1 MEQVFSTPS
10 RAANG
15 LSRSMAFV
23 MAAVAGV
30 SVANIYYNQPMLGSM
45 VRDFAGSSVVGF
57 IPTLTLLGYAL
68 GLFLLVPLGDV
79 IERRRLIVTQFLV
92 LAVSLAGVAA
102 APNVWVLVVASIMV
116 GASAT
121 AAQQIVPFAVH
132 LAPAKKRG
140 SVVGTVLA
148 GILGGILLSRTLAG
162 FVADYAGWREMFWLA
177 VPLAVVA
184 GLTMWVTLPHSKPD
198 TQMRYG
204 QLLRSLAGLWVDLVE
219 LRFAALTQA
228 LLFASFSA
236 FWTIL
241 ALLLEQPAY
250 NMGAA
255 DAGLFGIVGL
265 VGVLAAPVAGKI
277 ADRKGPHRIVIAGS
291 VVTLASWVL
300 FGLLPTIPGLIA
312 GVILLDFGVQ
322 SALVSNQHIIYALKP
337 EARAR
342 LNTIFM
348 GSMFLGGAAGAA
360 LASAA
365 WVSGGWIMVAGL
377 GVVFSV
383 LAIGTQLRVLSVR
396 SGLVRG

>member
-1 MEQVFSTPS
+1 
-10 RAANG
+10 
-15 LSRSMAFV
+15 
-23 MAAVAGV
+23 
-30 SVANIYYNQPMLGSM
+30 
-45 VRDFAGSSVVGF
+45 
-57 IPTLTLLGYAL
+57 
-68 GLFLLVPLGDV
+68 
-79 IERRRLIVTQFLV
+79 
-92 LAVSLAGVAA
+92 
-102 APNVWVLVVASIMV
+102 
-116 GASAT
+116 
-121 AAQQIVPFAVH
+121 
-132 LAPAKKRG
+132 
-140 SVVGTVLA
+140 
-148 GILGGILLSRTLAG
+148 
-162 FVADYAGWREMFWLA
+162 
-177 VPLAVVA
+177 
-184 GLTMWVTLPHSKPD
+184 
-198 TQMRYG
+198 
-204 QLLRSLAGLWVDLVE
+204 LWGDLVE